1 MPSSDK
7 LVENTAKF
15 FDVHDA
21 VLMAN
26 HGIIV
31 GGKDLKDAYYKTE
44 TAEVYAQIYLQSL
57 MLGSPVDLSRQE
69 IEEIYELRRAAG
81 K

>member
-1 MPSSDK
+1 MLLKVTKNPPLKNICMPK
-7 LVENTAKF
+7 FIKCVTA
-15 FDVHDA
+15 
-21 VLMAN
+21 
-26 HGIIV
+26 IV